1 MKLYEFIFLILA
13 IISLIDYTIVTINIY
28 QNKELYY
35 LFGLRIE
42 VEIKRMLE
50 ILIILITILIFLY
63 NFIF

>member
-13 IISLIDYTIVTINIY
+13 IISLIDYTIFTIIIY
-28 QNKELYY
+28 QHKELYY

-50 ILIILITILIFLY
+50 ILIILITIIIFLY

>member
-13 IISLIDYTIVTINIY
+13 IISLIDYTILTIIIY

-50 ILIILITILIFLY
+50 ILIILITIIIFLY

>member
-13 IISLIDYTIVTINIY
+13 IISFIDYTIFTIIIY

-50 ILIILITILIFLY
+50 ILIILITIIIFLY

>member
-13 IISLIDYTIVTINIY
+13 IISLIDYTIFTIIIY

-50 ILIILITILIFLY
+50 ILIILITIIIFLY